1 MKKIILLTATLL
13 ATMGGAYAQ
22 NAAVYKAQAAEQ
34 KGDLAEAI
42 RILDEAVANPKTT
55 KQPEMY
61 HMMAEDHAKLFN
73 NELDKAAR
81 GLPFDTVAFTNHLD
95 KMVESYTQ
103 SHIADTTP
111 DAKGR
116 VNGKYVTANH
126 MRMILMLDY
135 YNYAAMF
142 KFQQHDTVAA
152 VNYFEKY
159 LALPANP
166 IFSAAETDSIYQEK
180 KAAYSQTR
188 VNLATL
194 NFTTKN
200 WDKAITYA
208 DEALKDTIATHDL
221 YVIKMQSY
229 AAKNDSTQWLNTL
242 ISAVQNTEDEGFM
255 QNLLYYYM
263 THNDV
268 DGAEKMAGELIATAP
283 ENKSSWYMKGCVEL
297 NLKKNYPAA
306 RESFEKALAI
316 DPDFVDANI
325 NMAYSYINQAVAD
338 KLSGKFKFVG
348 TDKRILPAQ
357 EAAYKKELATVQ
369 GYYQNAQPYMEKAR
383 ALTPEKPRLWAYTLQ
398 MIYENLKLK
407 DKKAEIDAIIKDL

>member
-1 MKKIILLTATLL
+1 
-13 ATMGGAYAQ
+13 
-22 NAAVYKAQAAEQ
+22 
-34 KGDLAEAI
+34 
-42 RILDEAVANPKTT
+42 
-55 KQPEMY
+55 
-61 HMMAEDHAKLFN
+61 
-73 NELDKAAR
+73 
-81 GLPFDTVAFTNHLD
+81 
-95 KMVESYTQ
+95 
-103 SHIADTTP
+103 
-111 DAKGR
+111 
-116 VNGKYVTANH
+116 
-126 MRMILMLDY
+126 
-135 YNYAAMF
+135 
-142 KFQQHDTVAA
+142 
-152 VNYFEKY
+152 
-159 LALPANP
+159 
-166 IFSAAETDSIYQEK
+166 
-180 KAAYSQTR
+180 
-188 VNLATL
+188 
-194 NFTTKN
+194 
-200 WDKAITYA
+200 
-208 DEALKDTIATHDL
+208 
-221 YVIKMQSY
+221 MQSY
-229 AAKNDSTQWLNTL
+229 AEKNDSTQWLNTL